1 MHEPFSDAEQSA
13 PLETSGKTLVNE
25 ILDRL
30 DPLIA
35 RQRRDVVR
43 HGCLRLV
50 SSTQLHVLYMLD
62 CEGTK
67 SMTAVAE
74 ALDVTLPNVTG
85 IVDRMVERGLVE
97 RVRDENDRR
106 VVAVRTTAQG
116 RTVLQEIDLVR
127 RQTLAAVLELLTPE
141 QQAHA
146 LQTFTDL
153 RDAVRHADAGAPSPM
168 TSGAH

>member
-1 MHEPFSDAEQSA
+1 MHEPFTDAEQSA
-13 PLETSGKTLVNE
+13 DGPGSGTLVDE

-35 RQRRDVVR
+35 RQRREVVR

-50 SSTQLHVLYMLD
+50 SATQLHVLYMLD
-62 CEGTK
+62 SEGTK
-67 SMTAVAE
+67 SMTVLAD
-74 ALDVTLPNVTG
+74 ALGVTLPNVTG

-97 RVRDENDRR
+97 RVRDEGDRR
-106 VVAVRTTAQG
+106 VVAVRTTAEG
-116 RTVLQEIDLVR
+116 RNVLQEIDLVR
-127 RQTLAAVLELLTPE
+127 RRTLGAVLELLTPQ

-153 RDAVRHADAGAPSPM
+153 RDAAQRIDAPATTTPP
-168 TSGAH
+168 TGAH